1 MGLCIAWPAVFLGL
15 CGAQPLWVCL
25 TLRQLR
31 VVGPSPAHNPVDN
44 RTRHYSQIISLA
56 MAPDLQPDAQA
67 FTRRVCEVLGD
78 NQVRSVV

>member
-1 MGLCIAWPAVFLGL
+1 
-15 CGAQPLWVCL
+15 
-25 TLRQLR
+25 
-31 VVGPSPAHNPVDN
+31 
-44 RTRHYSQIISLA
+44 